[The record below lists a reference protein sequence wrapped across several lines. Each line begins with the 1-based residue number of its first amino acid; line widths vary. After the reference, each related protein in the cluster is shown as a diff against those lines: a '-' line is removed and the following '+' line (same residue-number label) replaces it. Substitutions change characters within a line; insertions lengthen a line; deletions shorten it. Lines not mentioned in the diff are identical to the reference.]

1 MLQSLIPTLLNQ
13 TIHITVTHQKHS
25 NAALLPPTSA
35 PGTTPLLLDKDLV
48 TEQAGLG
55 GCIGVWQAFG
65 KAAVGMAA
73 RSPESPTYTRRSR
86 RRGAATNF
94 PKLFTEVWDII
105 SYSEILSP
113 FPFPVRDS
121 IFKILA

>member
-1 MLQSLIPTLLNQ
+1 MLSP
-13 TIHITVTHQKHS
+13 
-25 NAALLPPTSA
+25 ASA

-55 GCIGVWQAFG
+55 GRIGVWQAFG
-65 KAAVGMAA
+65 KAAVGTAA
-73 RSPESPTYTRRSR
+73 RSPASLTYTRRSR
-86 RRGAATNF
+86 RGGAATNF
-94 PKLFTEVWDII
+94 PKLSTEVWDII

-113 FPFPVRDS
+113 LPFPVRDS